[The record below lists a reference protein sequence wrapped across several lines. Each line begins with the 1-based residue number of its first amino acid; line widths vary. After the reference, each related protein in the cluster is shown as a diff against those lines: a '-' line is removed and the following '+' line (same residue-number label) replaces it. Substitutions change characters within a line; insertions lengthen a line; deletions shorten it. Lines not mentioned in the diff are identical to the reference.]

1 LNINQGPLSRRI
13 RGGISKR
20 DDFPLEVERSALV
33 IIDVQEYLSTPNSY
47 GNDPKYEHFFQ
58 VSFPRAL
65 RNIDLLVKQC
75 RSIRE
80 EYSWQ
85 SWSKPEI
92 AFVYLEAL
100 ALDGRDLSLDYK
112 LSGPL
117 LANLPNP
124 RNPAVFLPNLWP
136 LENELAIRKTSCSVF
151 KSTNI
156 DYVLRNCHVEQLIL
170 CGQITNQCVE
180 SA

>member
-1 LNINQGPLSRRI
+1 MDCLERGKFKNGQKVLLCFFNVLSSCQG
-13 RGGISKR
+13 
-20 DDFPLEVERSALV
+20 
-33 IIDVQEYLSTPNSY
+33 EYLGIGECRPTRFKNTFLSTNCHKLWKMLNS
-47 GNDPKYEHFFQ
+47 DK
-58 VSFPRAL
+58 VSAKNTRGKFRVAL
-65 RNIDLLVKQC
+65 
-75 RSIRE
+75 S
-80 EYSWQ
+80 
-85 SWSKPEI
+85 
-92 AFVYLEAL
+92 
-100 ALDGRDLSLDYK
+100 LDGCDLSLDYK

-180 SA
+180 LA